1 MKLISF
7 RLAFGLVALLF
18 LSQCAKRGAPTGG
31 PFDTIPPVLVNA
43 SPKQNT
49 VFFDK
54 EKFELIFD
62 EYVTLKDITKQLI
75 ISPPMESSSYSTY
88 PQTGVSKKVSLVFK
102 DSLQEETTYTFNFG
116 ESIQD
121 YNEGNIL
128 SYFSY
133 TLSTGAIIDS
143 LGFRGRVTDAFFG
156 RNPTLRFLTIIPC

>member
-54 EKFELIFD
+54 GDERPFEIF
-62 EYVTLKDITKQLI
+62 
-75 ISPPMESSSYSTY
+75 
-88 PQTGVSKKVSLVFK
+88 G
-102 DSLQEETTYTFNFG
+102 
-116 ESIQD
+116 
-121 YNEGNIL
+121 
-128 SYFSY
+128 
-133 TLSTGAIIDS
+133 
-143 LGFRGRVTDAFFG
+143 
-156 RNPTLRFLTIIPC
+156 